1 MSKGE
6 ITINEVRCKGCGLCV
21 HYCPRHCIAMSSDKF
36 TAGGYLL
43 PVMETPEDCTACGV
57 CGWLCPDQAIVVYRL
72 VESKG

>member
-6 ITINEVRCKGCGLCV
+6 ITISEIRCKGCGLCV
-21 HYCPRHCIAMSSDKF
+21 HYCPRQCIAMSSDKF

-43 PVMETPEDCTACGV
+43 AVMERAEDCTGCGV
-57 CGWLCPDQAIVVYRL
+57 CGWLCPDQAIEVYRL

>member
-21 HYCPRHCIAMSSDKF
+21 HYCPRRCIEMATDKF
-36 TAGGYLL
+36 TAGGYLMAVL
-43 PVMETPEDCTACGV
+43 ERADDCTGCGV
-57 CGWLCPDQAIVVYRL
+57 CGWLCPDQAIEVYRL